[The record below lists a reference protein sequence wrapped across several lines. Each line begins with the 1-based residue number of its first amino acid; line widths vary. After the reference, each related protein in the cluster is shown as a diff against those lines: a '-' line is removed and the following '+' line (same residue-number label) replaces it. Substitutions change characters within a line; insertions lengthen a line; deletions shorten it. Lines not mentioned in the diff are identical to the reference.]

1 MKKTSILL
9 MALLVVPFYFTSCKS
24 LTKTQKGA
32 AVGTVAGG
40 TAGAVIGRATGNP
53 AMGTVIGA
61 VVGGV
66 TGAVIG
72 KKMDKQAQEIEAEVP
87 GVTVE
92 RVGEGIV
99 VEFASQI
106 LFGFDN
112 SALTPDAKNGLS
124 KLVTILNKYPDT
136 DIEIHGHTDSKG
148 TAKYNQALSVRR
160 ANEVSSFLTNNQIKP
175 NRIVIVGNG
184 ENKPKYT
191 NETDEGRSKNRRVEF
206 AISANEKMKA
216 DAKAEADKG

>member
-1 MKKTSILL
+1 
-9 MALLVVPFYFTSCKS
+9 
-24 LTKTQKGA
+24 
-32 AVGTVAGG
+32 
-40 TAGAVIGRATGNP
+40 
-53 AMGTVIGA
+53 MGTVIGA

-136 DIEIHGHTDSKG
+136 DIEIHGHTD
-148 TAKYNQALSVRR
+148 R
-160 ANEVSSFLTNNQIKP
+160 
-175 NRIVIVGNG
+175 
-184 ENKPKYT
+184 
-191 NETDEGRSKNRRVEF
+191 
-206 AISANEKMKA
+206 
-216 DAKAEADKG
+216 